1 MSTLLVELLN
11 HTSSTAMRSLMFSRM
26 LVVITYVAVVAIA
39 IAATATTVSRRLL
52 RTGVIARLFLNILIL
67 FVIASLT
74 RIA

>member
-1 MSTLLVELLN
+1 M
-11 HTSSTAMRSLMFSRM
+11 SSTAMRSLMFSRM